1 MTARNVVIPPLIT
14 AGPIVCNAFLAR
26 SKRDPE
32 IIAHLDMV
40 KRYSAFII

>member
-14 AGPIVCNAFLAR
+14 AGPIVCNAFWAR

-32 IIAHLDMV
+32 IIVNYDMIKHYDV
-40 KRYSAFII
+40 FYI

>member
-14 AGPIVCNAFLAR
+14 AGPIVCNAFWAR

-32 IIAHLDMV
+32 IKANLDRI
-40 KRYSAFII
+40 KRYDALNI